1 MGFANGERK
10 SLTKIKAMFKAI
22 DPQYTRKTIQ
32 QLEDE
37 DNGSY
42 DINWLVNKGFVV
54 SGIKNINDFQRIS
67 KVNSIHMKN
76 YIRQIVAN
84 NRDLQDKRVF
94 LENIHTIKGKEF
106 DNVVFDFKLTKEED
120 LFSKK
125 RMKFVACS
133 RAKKTLWLLKSTT
146 NLTFAGKEDTYEQ
159 SLG

>member
-84 NRDLQDKRVF
+84 DRDLKDKRVF

-146 NLTFAGKEDTYEQ
+146 KLTFAGKEDTYEQ

>member
-1 MGFANGERK
+1 
-10 SLTKIKAMFKAI
+10 MFKAI

>member
-1 MGFANGERK
+1 
-10 SLTKIKAMFKAI
+10 MFKAI
-22 DPQYTRKTIQ
+22 DTQYTRKTIQ

>member
-1 MGFANGERK
+1 
-10 SLTKIKAMFKAI
+10 MFKAMH
-22 DPQYTRKTIQ
+22 PQYTRKTIQ

-42 DINWLVNKGFVV
+42 DINWLVDKGFVV
-54 SGIKNINDFQRIS
+54 PGVKNINDFQSIS
-67 KVNSIHMKN
+67 KVDTIHMKN
-76 YIRQIVAN
+76 YIRQIVMN
-84 NRDLQDKRVF
+84 NRDLEDKRVF

-133 RAKKTLWLLKSTT
+133 RARKTLWLLKSTT
-146 NLTFAGKEDTYEQ
+146 NLTFAGKEDTHEQ